1 MTAIADDDTIG
12 VYDLKAH
19 LSSVLEEVIAGRIV
33 TVTRHGHA
41 IARIHPA
48 VTSTLEERRA
58 AIERMKR
65 ARKGRKL
72 GMSAKAA
79 IAEGRQ

>member
-19 LSSVLEEVIAGRIV
+19 LSSVLEEVISGRVV

-65 ARKGRKL
+65 ARTGRKL

>member
-72 GMSAKAA
+72 GMPAKAA
-79 IAEGRQ
+79 VAEGRQ

>member
-19 LSSVLEEVIAGRIV
+19 LSSVLEEVIAGRVV

-65 ARKGRKL
+65 ARTGRKL